1 MAKCPRCG
9 GSGRETVVNSGG
21 LPEFGG
27 TCLVC
32 GGLGKIGPDDISYT
46 TSGSSSGGGSGSS
59 PGRKASIEE
68 SIIGITV
75 TSVWVAIS
83 YFGIQIVQ
91 VDWYWAVGFGFL
103 VAWFTDKLLK
113 GPLFW
118 LIKFIAKALVFSM
131 VIGLL
136 SLVLWFVAN
145 SGD

>member
-9 GSGRETVVNSGG
+9 GSGRETVINSGG

-46 TSGSSSGGGSGSS
+46 TSGSSSDAGSGSS
-59 PGRKASIEE
+59 PGRKASLEE

-75 TSVWVAIS
+75 TSVCVAIS
-83 YFGIQIVQ
+83 YFGIAVAE
-91 VDWYWAVGFGFL
+91 VEWYWAVGIGIL
-103 VAWFTDKLLK
+103 AGLATDKLLK

-118 LIKFIAKALVFSM
+118 FVKFIAKALVFSM